1 MNVFKRLFRPFLEE
15 KIEKEEKTDTGYY
28 EMDEETKA
36 FISLFAK
43 YIAVDYVATCLS
55 RVPIK
60 TIQNG
65 KENQGDL
72 FYLLNYCPNRSQN
85 ASDFFY
91 EFWFRYLWDGE
102 VLAFEHHKE
111 WFVADHFCA
120 STKNTAELY
129 FESVNYGDFSLSKCY
144 YSDVI
149 YIGDPWESSHSDA
162 MLNSVLSYCNE
173 ILSITTKIYSKA
185 SNEKYFLEVGA
196 LPTGDDYEEK
206 FKKMMNVS
214 FKNFLKSDK
223 AVLPLIGGI
232 TAKSANDST
241 KSQGNKS
248 IITEIKDTISLA
260 IETAARKYRIPP
272 ALLTGGSSGLS
283 EVLDLFIG
291 ECICYYTDKAD
302 KEFSRKLY
310 RKEEI
315 LHGSKILFDTSMIKY
330 SDLFSCA
337 SGADKLKA
345 AAICSTNEIRRALK
359 LQNLDKEWADG
370 YTLTKNYS
378 TLSDA
383 EGDGQDE

>member
-1 MNVFKRLFRPFLEE
+1 M
-15 KIEKEEKTDTGYY
+15 
-28 EMDEETKA
+28 
-36 FISLFAK
+36 
-43 YIAVDYVATCLS
+43 
-55 RVPIK
+55 
-60 TIQNG
+60 
-65 KENQGDL
+65 

-85 ASDFFY
+85 ASDFFI

-129 FESVNYGDFSLSKCY
+129 FESVSYGDFSLSKCY

-149 YIGDPWESSHSDA
+149 YIGNPWESSHSDA

-272 ALLTGGSSGLS
+272 VLLTGGSSGLS
-283 EVLDLFIG
+283 EILDLFIG
-291 ECICYYTDKAD
+291 ECICYYNDKAD

-383 EGDGQDE
+383 EGDGLNE

>member
-1 MNVFKRLFRPFLEE
+1 M
-15 KIEKEEKTDTGYY
+15 
-28 EMDEETKA
+28 
-36 FISLFAK
+36 
-43 YIAVDYVATCLS
+43 
-55 RVPIK
+55 
-60 TIQNG
+60 
-65 KENQGDL
+65 
-72 FYLLNYCPNRSQN
+72 
-85 ASDFFY
+85 
-91 EFWFRYLWDGE
+91 
-102 VLAFEHHKE
+102 
-111 WFVADHFCA
+111 
-120 STKNTAELY
+120 
-129 FESVNYGDFSLSKCY
+129 
-144 YSDVI
+144 
-149 YIGDPWESSHSDA
+149 
-162 MLNSVLSYCNE
+162 
-173 ILSITTKIYSKA
+173 
-185 SNEKYFLEVGA
+185 EVGA

-248 IITEIKDTISLA
+248 IITEIKDTILLA

-272 ALLTGGSSGLS
+272 VLLTGGSSGLS
-283 EVLDLFIG
+283 EILDLFIG